1 MTRTVRGAW
10 TRRRQLAPVAALA
23 AALVAVG
30 TVVLVQARDA
40 GDPALVAPLVVIG
53 CVALAGPARAAAR
66 ERRDEVA
73 LARLRGRGGTR
84 LVLHLL
90 AEPLLAL
97 VAGGLVGLVVGS
109 AVVGA
114 TPVALLVLVAMLAY
128 ASLVTAVVFAGAVR
142 EPLSAQVSRQSRPR
156 AASVVATFAGI
167 LALAAGGYAVFAAA
181 QQPPGPRWL
190 VDAAPAL
197 VGLAVGQLLV
207 WGLGA
212 AGRIAVAR
220 SSSAPAAAFLAV
232 RRLARRAGTVAP
244 LGLLTAAAVTAT
256 VAGTADASAR
266 AWVDQ
271 AARLRAA
278 APVQFRLDRTAAAQ
292 AVALT
297 HRLDPRGR
305 WLEAAVVLP
314 RDDEGQRTVLLD
326 TSRYARV
333 SAPVLA
339 PTAAGDVAGRATAL
353 AGRGRAVASGGTAV
367 LTGRVVGAV
376 PAAVRVHFEYV
387 TDQNYVGTRTLT
399 AAPGPH
405 GDLSARTVLPGC
417 AHGCVPTGLAIDGVR
432 GGSGDRP
439 RATLA
444 LRSLELAGVDL
455 RAAFGLPAELP
466 LPGPTSGDTSLRRP
480 SGASAPVPVLT
491 AGGPARQV
499 RGPDGTGRSARPL
512 GTVGALPLVG
522 RHGVLGDLDRALTG
536 SLPTSPSAR
545 VLVLAR
551 ADTPPAVL
559 AGLPGHR
566 IDLSGLRTQVD
577 DASHAARARTALLA
591 GLGSVLVAVI
601 ALLAGLGRQR
611 RELALELA
619 ALRVVG
625 MPLAR
630 LRGSVRGEVLACG
643 LATGVASALGAWLA
657 GELLLSRLALLV
669 VPDDAVPP
677 DSGARPVLLV
687 AAGLVTLLLVLVVA
701 GRARAVREPASRPM
715 VLREEAGA

>member
-1 MTRTVRGAW
+1 
-10 TRRRQLAPVAALA
+10 
-23 AALVAVG
+23 
-30 TVVLVQARDA
+30 
-40 GDPALVAPLVVIG
+40 
-53 CVALAGPARAAAR
+53 
-66 ERRDEVA
+66 
-73 LARLRGRGGTR
+73 
-84 LVLHLL
+84 
-90 AEPLLAL
+90 
-97 VAGGLVGLVVGS
+97 
-109 AVVGA
+109 
-114 TPVALLVLVAMLAY
+114 
-128 ASLVTAVVFAGAVR
+128 
-142 EPLSAQVSRQSRPR
+142 
-156 AASVVATFAGI
+156 VVATFAGV

-181 QQPPGPRWL
+181 QHPPGPRWL

-220 SSSAPAAAFLAV
+220 SSTAPAAAFLAV
-232 RRLARRAGTVAP
+232 RRLARRAGAVAP

-256 VAGTADASAR
+256 GAGTAEAAAR
-266 AWVDQ
+266 AWVDP

-278 APVQFRLDRTAAAQ
+278 APVQVRLDGTAAAQ

-353 AGRGRAVASGGTAV
+353 AGGGRAVASSGTAV

-376 PAAVRVHFEYV
+376 PAAVRVRFEYV
-387 TDQNYVGTRTLT
+387 TDQNYVATRTLT

-417 AHGCVPTGLAIDGVR
+417 AHGCVPTGLAFDGVR
-432 GGSGDRP
+432 GSGDRP
-439 RATLA
+439 RATVELH
-444 LRSLELAGVDL
+444 SLELAGVDL

-466 LPGPTSGDTSLRRP
+466 LPARPTSGDTSLRRP
-480 SGASAPVPVLT
+480 PGASAPVPVLT

-499 RGPDGTGRSARPL
+499 RGPDGTGRSVRPL

-522 RHGVLGDLDRALTG
+522 RHGVLGDLDRVLTG

-566 IDLSGLRTQVD
+566 VDLSGLRTRVD

-601 ALLAGLGRQR
+601 ALLAGFGRQR

-677 DSGARPVLLV
+677 DSGTRPALLV

-715 VLREEAGA
+715 VLREEASA